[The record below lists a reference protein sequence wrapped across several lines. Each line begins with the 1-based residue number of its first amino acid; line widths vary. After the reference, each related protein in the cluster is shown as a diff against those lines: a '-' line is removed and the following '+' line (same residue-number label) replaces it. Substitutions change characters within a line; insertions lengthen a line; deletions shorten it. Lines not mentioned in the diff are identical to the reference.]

1 MQLFLE
7 ILKDEKFQSG
17 FIGIAGSLIGGAF
30 TMLSVS
36 WTQKKAEQSKKRDQ
50 LPERL
55 SNLFEISVIASNM
68 YTLFSNLATTVT
80 SKGKFEREILDNYF
94 EMYKLAAKVDND
106 TFMRVYELEIKI
118 RSALINMSVPQID
131 QLKCFEIAQRIKDE
145 LLACSDFAEERR
157 KELSKSYD

>member
-1 MQLFLE
+1 MSVIRSFLISPFLPSRVEAVFLFRKYTPLCRSLMSGGLLTLQLFLE
-7 ILKDEKFQSG
+7 ILKDEKFQSA

-36 WTQKKAEQSKKRDQ
+36 WAQKKAEQSKKRDQ

-80 SKGKFEREILDNYF
+80 SK
-94 EMYKLAAKVDND
+94 M
-106 TFMRVYELEIKI
+106 
-118 RSALINMSVPQID
+118 
-131 QLKCFEIAQRIKDE
+131 
-145 LLACSDFAEERR
+145 
-157 KELSKSYD
+157 